1 MTSEDPISEEDR
13 ILSFWVEMNFGRTRL
28 NPTHGS
34 HAFNKYRWHL
44 GREVH
49 ALACAGSADG
59 TALPGSPAAA
69 PSRSL
74 HLMPGCHLEP
84 PGSRVLPNYTSHWS
98 CCLPRSPPL
107 PAWQWG
113 RPRTCPDSSL
123 LPWSLDYSSL
133 SLGYTSKSLT
143 TWLSPSRKSSRT
155 RLGEARGPS
164 ATPLPEVRHVLVTY
178 IVNE

>member
-1 MTSEDPISEEDR
+1 MVHMHLTNIGGIWAERS
-13 ILSFWVEMNFGRTRL
+13 
-28 NPTHGS
+28 THRP
-34 HAFNKYRWHL
+34 ARA
-44 GREVH
+44 
-49 ALACAGSADG
+49 AL
-59 TALPGSPAAA
+59 TAQPGSPAAA

-84 PGSRVLPNYTSHWS
+84 PGSRVLPNHTSHWS

-164 ATPLPEVRHVLVTY
+164 TTHFLPPPPGSEACSRDLRCQ
-178 IVNE
+178 